1 MAPDLSELTV
11 LRRKQIELNGY
22 RMKLFVVF
30 VITQVNESSED
41 LGVQLGLIRLYTKER
56 NCWVIW

>member
-41 LGVQLGLIRLYTKER
+41 LGVQLGLIRLYTKEW
-56 NCWVIW
+56 NCWVI